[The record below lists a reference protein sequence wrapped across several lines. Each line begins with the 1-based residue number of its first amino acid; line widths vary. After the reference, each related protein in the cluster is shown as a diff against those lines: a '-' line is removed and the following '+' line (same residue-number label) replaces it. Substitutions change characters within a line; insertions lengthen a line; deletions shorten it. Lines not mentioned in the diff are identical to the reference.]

1 MTARSGERAR
11 FAASLHAMLAD
22 AEVPAAAR
30 SWGAGDRGPGLAVW
44 RALAALGVTA
54 LAVPERGGGLDAS
67 FADVVVACEELGHH
81 AVPGPVA
88 ESVAAVP
95 VLLATLPDDAT
106 AGELIGPGLAGE
118 ELAAGDLAA
127 GDLAAGDLAAGDLAA
142 GDLAAGDLAAGDLAA
157 GGWPIPWL
165 AGLAAGELIATAAM
179 PPWLPWAVDAD
190 AAGLVLLADGDTVSF
205 AEPGARYRSVDP
217 GRSLS
222 EVTGGQ
228 VLARGPAVAAAVA
241 RALDAGALACAAQLL
256 GAGRALL
263 EASVRHAGQRTQFGR
278 PIGAF
283 QAVKHQLADAAVG
296 LEFAGPLLDAAAAAL
311 DGHDRHAARDVSA
324 AKVACTDAA
333 RRAARAALQV
343 HGAIGYTEEHDLH
356 LWLLKVRALAGAWG
370 SQSEHRARVMA
381 AISIPAAAAV
391 QEPPVEPP
399 AARRSAAGQPTT
411 GQPIAAQPPAA
422 QPDTPQSATAQPAA
436 QPSTGQAATAQ
447 PAAGQAAAG
456 EPAWS

>member
-1 MTARSGERAR
+1 MTPGRSGERAQ
-11 FAASLHAMLAD
+11 FAASLHDMLAEAD
-22 AEVPAAAR
+22 VPAAAR
-30 SWGAGDRGPGLAVW
+30 TWAAGDRAPGLAVW

-54 LAVPERGGGLDAS
+54 LAVPEADGGLGAS

-95 VLLATLPDDAT
+95 VLLAALPRDAT
-106 AGELIGPGLAGE
+106 VAAVAG
-118 ELAAGDLAA
+118 GDLAA
-127 GDLAAGDLAAGDLAA
+127 GELAGRE
-142 GDLAAGDLAAGDLAA
+142 
-157 GGWPIPWL
+157 WPAPWL

-179 PPWLPWAVDAD
+179 PPWLPWAVDGD
-190 AAGLVLLADGDTVSF
+190 AAGLVLLASGDVVRLAST
-205 AEPGARYRSVDP
+205 GARYRSVDP

-222 EVTGGQ
+222 QVTGAQ
-228 VLARGPAVAAAVA
+228 VLARGPAVTGAVT

-263 EASVRHAGQRTQFGR
+263 EASVRYAGQRTQFGR
-278 PIGAF
+278 AIGAF
-283 QAVKHQLADAAVG
+283 QAVKHQLADVAIG
-296 LEFAGPLLDAAAAAL
+296 LEFAGPLLDAAAGAL
-311 DGHDRHAARDVSA
+311 DTGSCHMARDVSA

-370 SQSEHRARVMA
+370 SQAEHRARVMA
-381 AISIPAAAAV
+381 AISVPEDGQASATGQATAV
-391 QEPPVEPP
+391 GQSTTPGQVV
-399 AARRSAAGQPTT
+399 AAGQGTAT
-411 GQPIAAQPPAA
+411 GEP
-422 QPDTPQSATAQPAA
+422 SAT
-436 QPSTGQAATAQ
+436 
-447 PAAGQAAAG
+447 G

>member
-1 MTARSGERAR
+1 MTARSAEQAQ
-11 FAASLHAMLAD
+11 FAASLHGMLAD

-30 SWGAGDRGPGLAVW
+30 RWATGDRAPGLAVW

-54 LAVPERGGGLDAS
+54 LAVPERAGGLGAS
-67 FADVVVACEELGHH
+67 FADVVVVCEELGHH

-95 VLLATLPDDAT
+95 MLLAALLADASVD
-106 AGELIGPGLAGE
+106 P
-118 ELAAGDLAA
+118 AAVDLAA
-127 GDLAAGDLAAGDLAA
+127 GDLAAGA
-142 GDLAAGDLAAGDLAA
+142 
-157 GGWPIPWL
+157 WPVPWL

-190 AAGLVLLADGDTVSF
+190 AAGLVLLAAAGTVRL
-205 AEPGARYRSVDP
+205 AAPGARYRSVDP

-222 EVTGGQ
+222 QVTVGQ
-228 VLARGPAVAAAVA
+228 VLARGPAVAGAIA

-283 QAVKHQLADAAVG
+283 QAVKHQLADVAIG
-296 LEFAGPLLDAAAAAL
+296 LEFAAPLLDAAAAAL
-311 DGHDRHAARDVSA
+311 DGDDEHAARDVSA

-333 RRAARAALQV
+333 RHAARAALQV
-343 HGAIGYTEEHDLH
+343 HGAIGYTEELDLH

-370 SQSEHRARVMA
+370 SQAEHRARVMA
-381 AISIPAAAAV
+381 AISVPAEGQAAVGQAAAADT
-391 QEPPVEPP
+391 
-399 AARRSAAGQPTT
+399 AAGET
-411 GQPIAAQPPAA
+411 
-422 QPDTPQSATAQPAA
+422 AT
-436 QPSTGQAATAQ
+436 
-447 PAAGQAAAG
+447 AG
-456 EPAWS
+456 EPAWN

>member
-1 MTARSGERAR
+1 MTARSAERAQ
-11 FAASLHAMLAD
+11 FAASLHGMLAD

-30 SWGAGDRGPGLAVW
+30 MWAAGDRAPGLAVW
-44 RALAALGVTA
+44 RALAELGVTA
-54 LAVPERGGGLDAS
+54 LAVPERAGGLGAS

-88 ESVAAVP
+88 ESVAAIP
-95 VLLATLPDDAT
+95 VLLAGLLADAAAADLT
-106 AGELIGPGLAGE
+106 AVD
-118 ELAAGDLAA
+118 LAAVDLAA
-127 GDLAAGDLAAGDLAA
+127 GDP
-142 GDLAAGDLAAGDLAA
+142 A
-157 GGWPIPWL
+157 GGAWPVPWL

-190 AAGLVLLADGDTVSF
+190 AVGLVLLAVGGTVRL
-205 AEPGARYRSVDP
+205 AAPGARYRSADP

-222 EVTGGQ
+222 QVTGGQ
-228 VLARGPAVAAAVA
+228 VLARSPAAAGAIA

-278 PIGAF
+278 PVGAF
-283 QAVKHQLADAAVG
+283 QAVKHQLADVAIG

-311 DGHDRHAARDVSA
+311 DGAGENAARDVSA

-333 RRAARAALQV
+333 RRAARTALQV
-343 HGAIGYTEEHDLH
+343 HGAIGYTEELDLH

-370 SQSEHRARVMA
+370 SQTEHRARVMA
-381 AISIPAAAAV
+381 AISAPDGQATVTNQATPADQAATLGRSATAGQATAAPQPTTPGRAAAAGLRTATG
-391 QEPPVEPP
+391 EP
-399 AARRSAAGQPTT
+399 T
-411 GQPIAAQPPAA
+411 
-422 QPDTPQSATAQPAA
+422 
-436 QPSTGQAATAQ
+436 
-447 PAAGQAAAG
+447 AAGQAVTSGEATAAG

>member
-1 MTARSGERAR
+1 MTPGRSGEQAQ
-11 FAASLHAMLAD
+11 FAASLHDMLAD

-30 SWGAGDRGPGLAVW
+30 RWAAGDRTPGLAVW

-54 LAVPERGGGLDAS
+54 LAVPERDGGLGAS

-81 AVPGPVA
+81 VVPGPVA

-95 VLLATLPDDAT
+95 VLLAALPGGAAAGDSA
-106 AGELIGPGLAGE
+106 AGELAAA
-118 ELAAGDLAA
+118 ELAAAELAGQA
-127 GDLAAGDLAAGDLAA
+127 
-142 GDLAAGDLAAGDLAA
+142 
-157 GGWPIPWL
+157 WPARWL
-165 AGLAAGELIATAAM
+165 ARLAAGELIATAAM
-179 PPWLPWAVDAD
+179 PPWLPWAVDTG
-190 AAGLVLLADGDTVSF
+190 AAGLVLLATGDTVRL
-205 AEPGARYRSVDP
+205 AGTGARYRSVDP

-222 EVTGGQ
+222 QLTGGQ
-228 VLARGPAVAAAVA
+228 VLARGPAVAGAVT

-263 EASVRHAGQRTQFGR
+263 EAGVRHAGQRTQFGR

-283 QAVKHQLADAAVG
+283 QAVKHQLADAAIG
-296 LEFAGPLLDAAAAAL
+296 LEFAGPLLDAAAGAL
-311 DGHDRHAARDVSA
+311 DTGSRHAARDVSA

-370 SQSEHRARVMA
+370 SQAEHRARVMA
-381 AISIPAAAAV
+381 AISAPENERAAAV
-391 QEPPVEPP
+391 GRAV
-399 AARRSAAGQPTT
+399 AA
-411 GQPIAAQPPAA
+411 
-422 QPDTPQSATAQPAA
+422 
-436 QPSTGQAATAQ
+436 
-447 PAAGQAAAG
+447 QAAAG